1 MPMPSE
7 ELQAFN
13 QHARDALKA
22 AFNADY
28 DPIAM
33 RAAREAAPVLE
44 LQSTL
49 LPVGEGQVEMRP
61 GAACQRLVVYVAGG
75 GFCFDANDTHRQLI
89 DELASATGSD
99 ACLVRYRLAPEHPF
113 PAAYEDVGSA
123 MDHLIAARG
132 AENLAVIADS
142 AGAALVLSVVMA
154 RLATGEAPPCRLAFL
169 SALTDL
175 AMTGPSHVAN
185 AEADPLF
192 GPQAI
197 IHKAMHYLQ
206 GHNPTDPAA
215 SPFWGDP
222 SGLPPM
228 LFIVGS
234 TEVMRDDSVRFVDKA
249 RASGVDARVS
259 IYEEAPHTFPLLARF
274 PETIAAIG
282 EVGDFLRQAWP

>member
-1 MPMPSE
+1 MPSE

-28 DPIAM
+28 DPIAL

-49 LPVGEGQVEMRP
+49 LPVGKGQLEMRP

-123 MDHLIAARG
+123 LDHLIAARG

-154 RLATGEAPPCRLAFL
+154 RLATGEASPCRLAFL

-215 SPFWGDP
+215 SPLWGDP

-259 IYEEAPHTFPLLARF
+259 IYDEAPHTFPLLARF
-274 PETIAAIG
+274 PESIAAIG